1 MPHFLL
7 IHSKL
12 LILGFFLIPGCHER
26 TTYFSVSVEAKYS
39 HTPAFKYFVI
49 ANVIGSAYSFL
60 LLFLPSHGSL
70 WPLVIASDV
79 VITMFLT
86 SSISAALSIAYVG
99 KKGNSYAGWLPICD
113 QVPNYCNHVT
123 GALAAAS
130 LGSDSV
136 SQFFFSDPVKLEQS
150 SKIFSSVII
159 MKDFNS
165 LGVWCLVSIPT

>member
-1 MPHFLL
+1 MMAKNTDRICSLVLRLL
-7 IHSKL
+7 AFGATLSAAIVMATS
-12 LILGFFLIPGCHER
+12 HER

-49 ANVIGSAYSFL
+49 ANAIGSAYSFL

-113 QVPNYCNHVT
+113 QVPNYCHHVS
-123 GALAAAS
+123 GALAAGFIGVVLYMVLLQYS
-130 LGSDSV
+130 IYT
-136 SQFFFSDPVKLEQS
+136 KCCKS
-150 SKIFSSVII
+150 SS
-159 MKDFNS
+159 
-165 LGVWCLVSIPT
+165 